1 MGSSS
6 NEELCLKWNDFESVL
21 SHSFNTMRNEL
32 DFCDVKIACFDDKS
46 NMKTIPAHK
55 VVLSGNTYLDI
66 DSVFVKHFACMYI
79 FMGLFPRS
87 LGTYISTI
95 QVV

>member
-1 MGSSS
+1 MISTSTSDIFCKCLKMGSSS

-55 VVLSGNTYLDI
+55 VVLSGKV
-66 DSVFVKHFACMYI
+66 SRGGRRC
-79 FMGLFPRS
+79 
-87 LGTYISTI
+87 
-95 QVV
+95 